1 MIERK
6 VRTRFAPS
14 PTGPLHMG
22 GVRTA
27 LYAYLFAKQH
37 GGDFLLRIEDTDQN
51 RFVPGAEEY
60 IIESLNWCGIKI
72 DEGVSVGGKFAPYR
86 QSERKEIYRKY
97 AEQLVQS
104 GHAYYAFD
112 TSAELDAMRKQAEA
126 AKNAFSYDSTSR
138 MKMNNSLTVS
148 KEETERKISS
158 GEHYVIRLKV
168 PEGTEIKFTDIIR
181 GEVSFNSN
189 LVDDKVLLKSD
200 GMPTYHLAHIVDDV
214 LMEITHAV
222 RGEEWLPS
230 APAHILIYS
239 FLGWETQMPQYAHLP
254 LLLKPDGNGKLSKRD
269 GDKLGFPVF
278 PLEWKDPATGETS
291 SGYREKGYY
300 PEAFVNMLAFLGW
313 NPGSEQE
320 IFSMDELIEKF
331 SFAHVH
337 KAGARFDPEK
347 TKWFNE
353 QWLHRKPDAELASRL
368 MATLKNQFQF
378 SDDDRRLSESFLI
391 KCVQLL
397 KVRTQFEN
405 EFIEKGKYL
414 FIAPTQYDEQAIS
427 KKWKPEF
434 ATFFQQLADAL
445 SNLQSF
451 VSSEIESCF
460 KEVAA
465 KNNFKPGEVLQ
476 LFRIFLSGQ
485 SAGVDLFPMAEVLGK
500 EEVIARQNEAFL
512 NLKLQ
517 TPNRDG
523 NH

>member
-1 MIERK
+1 
-6 VRTRFAPS
+6 
-14 PTGPLHMG
+14 MG

-27 LYAYLFAKQH
+27 LYAYLFARQNS
-37 GGDFLLRIEDTDQN
+37 GDFLLRIEDTDQN
-51 RFVPGAEEY
+51 RFVEGAEQY
-60 IIESLNWCGIKI
+60 IIESLAWCGIKI
-72 DEGVSVGGKFAPYR
+72 DEGVSAGGKFAPYR

-112 TSAELDAMRKQAEA
+112 TSPELEAMRKQAEA
-126 AKNAFSYDSTSR
+126 AKGAFSYDSSSR
-138 MKMNNSLTVS
+138 MLMKNSLTLS
-148 KEETERKISS
+148 KEEVQEKITA
-158 GEHYVIRLKV
+158 GEHHVIRLQV
-168 PEGTEIKFTDIIR
+168 PPDAEVKFTDIIR
-181 GEVSFNSN
+181 GEVSFNSS

-200 GMPTYHLAHIVDDV
+200 GMPTYHLAHIVDDY
-214 LMEITHAV
+214 LMEITHAI

-230 APAHILIYS
+230 APAHILIYK
-239 FLGWETQMPQYAHLP
+239 FLGWEDKMPMYAHLP

-278 PLEWKDPATGETS
+278 PLEWKDPATGEIS

-320 IFSMDELIEKF
+320 VFTMEELVQKF
-331 SFAHVH
+331 SFEHVH

-353 QWLHRKPDAELASRL
+353 QWLHRKPESELASRL
-368 MATLKNQFQF
+368 RSALKDQFQF
-378 SDDDRRLSESFLI
+378 TDGDRRLEEAFLI

-414 FIAPTQYDEQAIS
+414 FMQPAQYDEQAIQ

-434 ATFFQQLADAL
+434 RNFFSQVIDVF
-445 SNLQSF
+445 SGMTSF
-451 VSSEIESCF
+451 VSADIENLF
-460 KEVAA
+460 KETAA

-476 LFRIFLSGQ
+476 LFRVFLSGQ
-485 SAGVDLFPMAEVLGK
+485 SAGVDLFPMAELLGK
-500 EEVIARQNEAFL
+500 DEVVARLTTAL
-512 NLKLQ
+512 NNIK
-517 TPNRDG
+517 P
-523 NH
+523 